1 MDVIDDGTI
10 VPNLIFG
17 SVAFVSGVLI
27 LVFRRRVNA
36 WVFRSQKVV
45 LGERVARASAG
56 RQRPWMMGVVGVFVA
71 LMGAFMAFG
80 GVAALVQV

>member
-1 MDVIDDGTI
+1 MGVIDDGTI

-17 SVAFVSGVLI
+17 SVAFASGLLI
-27 LVFRRRVNA
+27 IIFRRRVNN
-36 WVFRSQKVV
+36 WVFRSQKIV

-56 RQRPWMMGVVGVFVA
+56 RQSPWMMGVVGIFFA
-71 LMGAFMAFG
+71 LMGAFMVSG

>member
-71 LMGAFMAFG
+71 SMGAFMVFG
-80 GVAALVQV
+80 GVAGLVQV